1 MEKTS
6 WLKIPERQDLP
17 EDTQNLI
24 NKAEEK
30 FGFVPNVLANFSVNP
45 EHLMKWFNYYNFL
58 MQEDYQ
64 LSRREREMIAVVVS
78 SENRCEYCLATH
90 SSYLR
95 EITGD
100 AILPDILMHNYR
112 RADITKRERALL
124 DFAVKMT
131 NESFKMTE
139 ADLKPLREQGLN
151 DEAIGELAQV
161 GAMFN
166 YTNRLLNALGWKP
179 NQDYYGMHR

>member
-6 WLKIPERQDLP
+6 WLEIPKRQDLP
-17 EDTQNLI
+17 TDTQKLI
-24 NKAEEK
+24 DKAEDK
-30 FGFVPNVLANFSVNP
+30 FGFVPNVLANFAINP
-45 EHLMKWFNYYNFL
+45 EHLMRWFDYYNFL

-78 SENRCEYCLATH
+78 AENKCEYCLATH

-95 EITGD
+95 EITAD
-100 AILPDILMHNYR
+100 AILPDTLIHNYH
-112 RADITKRERALL
+112 RANISAREKALL

-131 NESFKMTE
+131 NESFKMVE
-139 ADLKPLREQGLN
+139 ADLEPLREQGLN
-151 DEAIGELAQV
+151 DQAIGELAQV
-161 GAMFN
+161 AAMFN

-179 NQDYYGMHR
+179 NQEYYGMFR